1 MITTDLYE
9 RAIKAYGEDHQIGVA
24 IEELGELVT
33 ALSRKHYRKRG
44 TKEEVLSEIAD
55 AQIMLQ
61 QLNLIYGVEEVKRVM
76 HIKLQK
82 LRHHVERKENENEA

>member
-9 RAIKAYGEDHQIGVA
+9 RALKAFGEPHQIGIA

-44 TKEEVLSEIAD
+44 TDAEVLSEIAD
-55 AQIMLQ
+55 AHIMLQ
-61 QLNLIYGVEEVKRVM
+61 QLNLIYGVDNVKSMM
-76 HIKLQK
+76 HRKLNK
-82 LRHHVERKENENEA
+82 LRLHVEKKEKEHDA